1 MLWNVLVA
9 PLNRAFAENFESE
22 IKKENPLVL
31 LHYQT
36 LHIHTH
42 TKDLKP
48 PITLT
53 GKVVFT

>member
-1 MLWNVLVA
+1 VA